1 MELIRALS
9 VSLVLSP
16 KFGILVACVI
26 RQFVEDSTHR
36 TACSRPVVRVAP
48 SLSLTRA
55 EWLVFLP
62 QSCLVIV

>member
-26 RQFVEDSTHR
+26 RQFV
-36 TACSRPVVRVAP
+36 
-48 SLSLTRA
+48 
-55 EWLVFLP
+55 
-62 QSCLVIV
+62 